1 LANQIYSL
9 KTLAHQWVK
18 WIEKAVARVHFMDA
32 VDAYDC
38 RIAPINRAYQ
48 SRLSIAPI
56 NRTYQKFKPYP
67 VCPMLFVS

>member
-38 RIAPINRAYQ
+38 RIAPINR
-48 SRLSIAPI
+48 
-56 NRTYQKFKPYP
+56 TYQKFKPYP
-67 VCPMLFVS
+67 VCPVLFVSQDLSFISQFYGA